1 MLPALVAIAARQG
14 GVFTRQQ
21 ALEVGETPRVIRTL
35 TRPNGP
41 WVVVRRGVYA
51 DREAWEALD
60 EWATRP
66 VARDWAAHLTMTRE
80 HVLSHDSAGRA
91 YGLSTLRTAVP
102 LIHIT
107 RPGVGG
113 SRTEHGVKHHLSQGL
128 PWQSSFTS
136 GLPVTPLARTALD
149 IAREHGLWHG
159 VAAIDSALRQGA
171 EHGDFARHLGPMR
184 HWPHVTKARTCLALG
199 DPGAENAGESMARL
213 LLLECD
219 VPEVRTQFPIQL
231 VTGRVAWADLV
242 VGNHVVEFDGRAKY
256 VRLDT
261 DHAST
266 QAGEIVWAEKER
278 ERLIR
283 AEGLGVSRLVWSDFW
298 GAARTAARARLRSE
312 IALTQERFGSSRPAH
327 LEDFADRLAD
337 VRRRRMAAN

>member
-1 MLPALVAIAARQG
+1 MLPALIASPHVKVASSPASRPSRPGRRHA
-14 GVFTRQQ
+14 
-21 ALEVGETPRVIRTL
+21 IRTL

-51 DREAWEALD
+51 DR
-60 EWATRP
+60 RP
-66 VARDWAAHLTMTRE
+66 GRPSTSGRHGPSLVTGPPHLTMTRK

-184 HWPHVTKARTCLALG
+184 HWPHVTTARTCLALG

-219 VPEVRTQFPIQL
+219 VPRGAHPVPDPARHGARRVGGSRGRQPCRRVRRQRRSTC
-231 VTGRVAWADLV
+231 
-242 VGNHVVEFDGRAKY
+242 
-256 VRLDT
+256 
-261 DHAST
+261 AST
-266 QAGEIVWAEKER
+266 PTTPRRRSRRDRLGGEGA
-278 ERLIR
+278 R
-283 AEGLGVSRLVWSDFW
+283 AADPSRGSRRVPPLWSDFW
-298 GAARTAARARLRSE
+298 VQRGRRARAAPLRDR
-312 IALTQERFGSSRPAH
+312 AHPGRFGSSSPAH